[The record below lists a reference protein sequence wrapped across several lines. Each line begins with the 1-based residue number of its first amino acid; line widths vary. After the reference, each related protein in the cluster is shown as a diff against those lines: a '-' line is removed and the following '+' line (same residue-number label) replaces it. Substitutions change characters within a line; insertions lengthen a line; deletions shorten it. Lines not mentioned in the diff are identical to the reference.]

1 MQLSYLHQNGYG
13 ETGAGNFN
21 HHTSAQHNTY
31 FAMQTG
37 VEFKRYLSRG
47 SSGMRLGVKHAFAGA
62 DPNMS
67 FHYEGDATNRYTLQ
81 NSQDKTHFILALS
94 SNTEF
99 SPGWQLDGEVR
110 LQKGSHDKD
119 LSASVM
125 LRREW

>member
-1 MQLSYLHQNGYG
+1 
-13 ETGAGNFN
+13 
-21 HHTSAQHNTY
+21 
-31 FAMQTG
+31 
-37 VEFKRYLSRG
+37 
-47 SSGMRLGVKHAFAGA
+47 
-62 DPNMS
+62 MS

-94 SNTEF
+94 GNTEF
-99 SPGWQLDGEVR
+99 SPGWQLDGEVH